1 MRDDRDV
8 KSSNIMLT
16 KEGVPKVADV
26 GLAQMSAYFS
36 SSEAVGTFAYSA
48 PELLM
53 GHKCTA
59 MVGK

>member
-1 MRDDRDV
+1 M

-26 GLAQMSAYFS
+26 GLAQMSGYFS
-36 SSEAVGTFAYSA
+36 SSEVVGTFAYSA